1 MTILSA
7 IFCGIWVLATLIG
20 FFLWLVSTTRTLV
33 FPDHPKAVT
42 FREWCV
48 MTLAQSYLIVGWIV
62 MAHAGILK

>member
-7 IFCGIWVLATLIG
+7 IFCGIWAVATIIG
-20 FFLWLVSTTRTLV
+20 FLFWAVSTTRTLV
-33 FPDHPKAVT
+33 FPDHSGVMT

-48 MTLAQSYLIVGWIV
+48 VTLAQGYLIVGWIV